1 MVELTDYLSKNDGKI
16 KFSIPEGINK
26 QVAVL
31 CADCSIGVDGST
43 NVKAYSY
50 KGITVS
56 SNALILFFENK
67 PLFYGVVGGGAAA
80 AVGAPSVML
89 FRKRKLLKL
98 AKKKIK
104 TK

>member
-1 MVELTDYLSKNDGKI
+1 M
-16 KFSIPEGINK
+16 
-26 QVAVL
+26 AVL
-31 CADCSIGVDGST
+31 CADCSIGADGST

-67 PLFYGVVGGGAAA
+67 PLFYGVVGGTGVA